1 MEPRQPVPSVI
12 SRLMGLDEFHP
23 RQPVQKKA
31 RVLSEKYMQRVSSIG
46 GREKH
51 QNRPSVSLVSE
62 RSIDNSSSG
71 RVTQN
76 LSFAGKR
83 KAHLSSE
90 LSSRPSSYETV
101 DICRK
106 DWNVCDHR
114 YTSTRSGRN
123 FGRIVVLKPHLQNV
137 ENAETRSSYSNRATR
152 VFRLAKSNMLARD
165 VLGSR
170 YLNDDTQ
177 QVEQDLSRMA
187 KKATAFPDHDP
198 QPENICFNP
207 GGLRSSKNSQYGWKV
222 RSIGCLQ
229 RPTPLHW
236 DLSAIRSHA
245 SSASNDS
252 VVKSSSRVS
261 NLEFINSVHQKARK
275 LLVVQR
281 DGSQHRIP
289 VKSYEEKS
297 LPVEASEVANNY
309 PEASYILPSVAENKF
324 DKDSHSQSSYEMV
337 TDGETDFVNESS
349 LALDDQQSLEIG
361 NGDLSLRDQ
370 DDIPDTMATSI
381 QKDVSAV
388 SFEKEHISTYC
399 SCTDPE
405 SLVSSE
411 DSYYQSSPNSVLEA
425 SFRKD
430 ISSCFGCWDDDGD
443 SLHGLHNRL
452 ELLKSEISDGNSEDF
467 DTMVSSEGDPREE
480 YSVGDFESNDDEIRL
495 FKAEE
500 SRDFSYLVDVLTEA
514 GLINRSSLSIGPN
527 YSWHSDECNIVS
539 PSVFDTLEK
548 KYGDQIS
555 WKRADRRLL
564 FDRINLGLVEIL
576 QSSLYQHSVSWSKPV
591 ARRFMLNYGGQEDI
605 EEEVWM
611 YLASQENG
619 KGKNSEKVMGQDDKW
634 LELGDHVQDVSRDI
648 ANSLFDELVEDAVSS
663 MG

>member
-31 RVLSEKYMQRVSSIG
+31 RVLSEKYMQRFSSIC
-46 GREKH
+46 GRAKH
-51 QNRPSVSLVSE
+51 QKRCSIGLVSE
-62 RSIDNSSSG
+62 GSRDNSSSG
-71 RVTQN
+71 RVRQSV
-76 LSFAGKR
+76 SFAGKR

-90 LSSRPSSYETV
+90 VSLRPSNYE
-101 DICRK
+101 ICRK
-106 DWNVCDHR
+106 DWNVCDQR
-114 YTSTRSGRN
+114 YTNSRPGRD
-123 FGRIVVLKPHLQNV
+123 FGRMVVLKPHLQNM
-137 ENAETRSSYSNRATR
+137 ENAETRY
-152 VFRLAKSNMLARD
+152 
-165 VLGSR
+165 R
-170 YLNDDTQ
+170 YLYDDTFLEKSETALLSPTQ
-177 QVEQDLSRMA
+177 QVEQNLSRMA

-198 QPENICFNP
+198 QPEIFCFNP
-207 GGLRSSKNSQYGWKV
+207 GGLRPSKNSQYGWKV

-236 DLSAIRSHA
+236 DLSAIRSHV

-297 LPVEASEVANNY
+297 LPVEASEVVNNY
-309 PEASYILPSVAENKF
+309 PEPSYILPSVAENKF

-337 TDGETDFVNESS
+337 TDGETEFVNESS
-349 LALDDQQSLEIG
+349 LALDDQQSLEIENG
-361 NGDLSLRDQ
+361 NLSLRDQ
-370 DDIPDTMATSI
+370 DDTPDTMATSI

-388 SFEKEHISTYC
+388 SFEKEYISTYC

-405 SLVSSE
+405 SQVSSE

-425 SFRKD
+425 SYRKE
-430 ISSCFGCWDDDGD
+430 ISSCFGCWDGDGV

-467 DTMVSSEGDPREE
+467 DTMVSSEGDPREAE
-480 YSVGDFESNDDEIRL
+480 SVGDFEANEDAMRL

-514 GLINRSSLSIGPN
+514 GLINRNPLLIGPN
-527 YSWHSDECNIVS
+527 YSWHSDECNIIS

-555 WKRADRRLL
+555 WKRDDRRLL
-564 FDRINLGLVEIL
+564 FDRINWGLVEIL
-576 QSSLYQHSVSWSKPV
+576 QSSLCQHSVSWSKPV

-611 YLASQENG
+611 LLASQENG
-619 KGKNSEKVMGQDDKW
+619 KGKNSEKVMGEDDKW
-634 LELGDHVQDVSRDI
+634 LELGDHVQDISRDI
-648 ANSLFDELVEDAVSS
+648 ANSLFDELVQDAVSS